1 MDAGRRFEEMKRRM
15 ISHPTLMDDVP
26 FTVAIRH
33 SMALAELIIR
43 TVLSQDDLVVTD
55 VRCQEKV
62 PDIGHRGVVFDALCF
77 DSYGNMY
84 DVEVQ
89 KGRFDDLPRRAA
101 YYEAMLTVH
110 SLDAGSHGY
119 AGMSHRCVIF
129 ICDGDVVGKGRPVYD
144 YRWRME
150 DGTGLG
156 DGGRMVFVNGEYRS
170 DDAIGRLMADM
181 NQSDPER
188 AFNEEVRSTLEVLS
202 GEEGARDMSD
212 EMERLEGA
220 RDMSDEME
228 RLRDA
233 IFSDG
238 KAEGEKIGETR
249 GESRMQREVAERMLK
264 IGTYSIEEISKITG
278 LSADQVSEAAGYEAR

>member
-1 MDAGRRFEEMKRRM
+1 MDAERRFEEMKRRM
-15 ISHPTLMDDVP
+15 LSHPTLMDDVP

-62 PDIGHRGVVFDALCF
+62 PGIGHRGVVFDALCF
-77 DSYGNMY
+77 DSCGNMY

-110 SLDAGSHGY
+110 SLEAGDRDYGR
-119 AGMSHRCVIF
+119 MPTRVVIF

-188 AFNEEVRSTLEVLS
+188 AFNEEVRSTLEVLM
-202 GEEGARDMSD
+202 GEK
-212 EMERLEGA
+212 GA

-238 KAEGEKIGETR
+238 KAEGRVEGK
-249 GESRMQREVAERMLK
+249 AEGKAELAARMLK
-264 IGTYSIEEISKITG
+264 DGRYSIEEILDMTG
-278 LSADQVSEAAGYEAR
+278 LSADQVSEATASYSDK

>member
-1 MDAGRRFEEMKRRM
+1 MDAERRFEEMKRRM
-15 ISHPTLMDDVP
+15 LSHPTLMDDVP

-62 PDIGHRGVVFDALCF
+62 PGIGHRGVVFDALCF
-77 DSYGNMY
+77 DSCGNMY

-129 ICDGDVVGKGRPVYD
+129 ICDGDVVGKGRPTYD

-188 AFNEEVRSTLEVLS
+188 AFNEEVRSTLEVLM
-202 GEEGARDMSD
+202 GE
-212 EMERLEGA
+212 EGA

-278 LSADQVSEAAGYEAR
+278 LSADQVSEAATGYEAR